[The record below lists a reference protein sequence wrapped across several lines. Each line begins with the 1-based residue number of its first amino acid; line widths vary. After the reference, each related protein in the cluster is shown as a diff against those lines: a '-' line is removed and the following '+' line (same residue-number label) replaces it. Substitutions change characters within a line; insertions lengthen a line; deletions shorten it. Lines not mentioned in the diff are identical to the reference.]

1 MLSHVVLCQEPPKKL
16 PFTSYFTHFYSALR
30 ETMTAQSMQSIPS
43 VKYIRKE
50 NDPSCQPKSQA
61 EVIAKVQK
69 ATKRGLDN

>member
-1 MLSHVVLCQEPPKKL
+1 
-16 PFTSYFTHFYSALR
+16 
-30 ETMTAQSMQSIPS
+30 MTAQSMQSIPS